1 MKTFDEALMAM
12 EAKVQEMVELRDEL
26 LASDVSENTKRT
38 QKFQRNKAIHEMLV
52 CTHFMRIA
60 AECCGQTSLKE
71 VGVDGDLMKWLES
84 MVTLTRE
91 RKARYAIE
99 VHEGDNIMQ
108 LMQKYENVKDVYHK
122 LMKAAEENGLK
133 ADFGKQVFVKA

>member
-12 EAKVQEMVELRDEL
+12 EAKVQEMMELRDEL

-52 CTHFMRIA
+52 CMHFMRIA
-60 AECCGQTSLKE
+60 SDCCGQTSLKE

-91 RKARYAIE
+91 RKAKYTIE

-122 LMKAAEENGLK
+122 LMKAAEEKGLK
-133 ADFGKQVFVKA
+133 ADFVKQVFVKA